1 MDDSMAAKAEPPSV
15 AATPP
20 ETPMVQIFFAE
31 AKARFDAAIQ
41 ADIGFVERLVWFWSN
56 HFCVNSDATVM
67 AGAYEREAIRPHVLG
82 RFLDMLLAAEGH
94 PAMLIYLDNAA
105 SMGPNSVAGINRDR
119 GLNENLAR
127 EILELH
133 TLGVR
138 TVYTQEDVTNFAKV
152 ITGWTIL
159 TTDSNPDHGGEFLF
173 PPPHAR
179 TRRPDRAWQELS
191 RHRHRARAGGADGS
205 RPSPRDSTAHCDEA
219 CASFHR
225 RRASRFAR
233 RAPDPALHRNRGRPL
248 GAGEGPGQCA

>member
-1 MDDSMAAKAEPPSV
+1 
-15 AATPP
+15 
-20 ETPMVQIFFAE
+20 
-31 AKARFDAAIQ
+31 
-41 ADIGFVERLVWFWSN
+41 
-56 HFCVNSDATVM
+56 
-67 AGAYEREAIRPHVLG
+67 VLG

-105 SMGPNSVAGINRDR
+105 SMGPNSVSGLNRDR
-119 GLNENLAR
+119 GLNENLSR

-179 TRRPDRAWQELS
+179 TRRPDRARQELS
-191 RHRHRARAGGADGS
+191 RHRH
-205 RPSPRDSTAHCDEA
+205 
-219 CASFHR
+219 
-225 RRASRFAR
+225 
-233 RAPDPALHRNRGRPL
+233 
-248 GAGEGPGQCA
+248 